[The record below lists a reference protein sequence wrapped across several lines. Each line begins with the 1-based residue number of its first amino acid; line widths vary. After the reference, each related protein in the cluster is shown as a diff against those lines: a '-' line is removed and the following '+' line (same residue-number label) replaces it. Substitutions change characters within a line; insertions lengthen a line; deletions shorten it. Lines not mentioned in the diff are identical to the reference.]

1 MEIDWRKHPGVA
13 AGKTHAAIEEEIFLS
28 SVNEGVLVSRG
39 SWFKPDH
46 DIAEKKMFF
55 RATFAAASSE
65 KIDEAISRFAGSL
78 RTQFGL

>member
-1 MEIDWRKHPGVA
+1 
-13 AGKTHAAIEEEIFLS
+13 
-28 SVNEGVLVSRG
+28 
-39 SWFKPDH
+39 
-46 DIAEKKMFF
+46 MFF